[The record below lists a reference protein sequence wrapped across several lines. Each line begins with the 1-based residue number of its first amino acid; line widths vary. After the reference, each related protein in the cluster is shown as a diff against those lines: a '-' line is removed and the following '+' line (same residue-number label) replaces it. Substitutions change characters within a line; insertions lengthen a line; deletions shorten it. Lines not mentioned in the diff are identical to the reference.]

1 MLELDTMRRFIE
13 SFQVPLAEPLDPVGP
28 VGPVFGI
35 FQSDGRR
42 SLFIDLEKFKL

>member
-28 VGPVFGI
+28 VFGI

-42 SLFIDLEKFKL
+42 SLFIDLEKLKL